1 MLNFISSC
9 FYGASKNK
17 NGREI
22 SDYDR
27 YKPWKAEEF
36 SGKIKYTLDNN
47 ERFEVFREFS
57 KKNPKVYNEN
67 LEDISNTFNID
78 KTKGNQFF
86 VDQTGIDENLFFNTM
101 TICQDEVTLDNS
113 KQNTLIQKIT
123 NVVSTG
129 TDNVSYKKTMDKLN
143 KKLLEEVG
151 TSRTL
156 GRPMNVI
163 EEEIKSLEADKNEL
177 ELYKTKAQDMQE
189 ERGTTQS
196 KLKQISDVL
205 NMLKEM
211 KEYKQKE
218 VLEEQRIGINTN
230 KLNDYKE
237 KLSAL
242 EIEYK
247 QPSKKSKKYVN
258 PVIALIICIGI
269 IGLSVLLK
277 NNIISATLGFILA
290 ILFIINYYNYNSYR
304 KTLNSQ
310 KEEKIKYNKEK
321 EFIQEAIKQCN
332 EEINSD
338 RDKIEDKRNSQ
349 KEYLI
354 SKYGNNNY
362 INQYILEDIGEID
375 KFIEKTQEEY
385 NEIILRENTINIEK
399 NNIAIK
405 LGDLAKQVERLEYL
419 YEQQEDLKKL
429 ANSINLAQTGLEE
442 AYTMM
447 KNTVTPKFTNELT
460 NIVKNI
466 TNSKYK
472 KVKFNDEDG
481 LTVELDNGEYI
492 NCNRLSIGTIDQMY
506 LSLRI
511 AILNEISKETM
522 PILLDETFA
531 YYDEERLSNIL
542 KYLSNEYGDKQII
555 ILTCTN
561 REIEAL
567 NNLNMKY
574 NLINL

>member
-332 EEINSD
+332 EEINLD
-338 RDKIEDKRNSQ
+338 RDKIENKRNSQ

-354 SKYGNNNY
+354 SKYGNNNA

-375 KFIEKTQEEY
+375 KFIEQTQKEY

-399 NNIAIK
+399 NSIAIK
-405 LGDLAKQVERLEYL
+405 LEDLAKQVERLEYL
-419 YEQQEDLKKL
+419 YEQQEGLKKL
-429 ANSINLAQTGLEE
+429 SNSINLAQTGLEE

-460 NIVKNI
+460 DIAKNI

-492 NCNRLSIGTIDQMY
+492 NCSRLSVGTIDQMY

-542 KYLSNEYGDKQII
+542 RYLSNKYGDKQII

>member
-36 SGKIKYTLDNN
+36 SGKIKYTLDNG
-47 ERFEVFREFS
+47 EKFEVFREFS

-101 TICQDEVTLDNS
+101 TICQDEVTLDSS

-129 TDNVSYKKTMDKLN
+129 TDNVSYKKTMEKLN

-151 TSRTL
+151 TSRTS

-163 EEEIKSLEADKNEL
+163 EEEIKAIEADKDEL
-177 ELYKTKAQDMQE
+177 ELYKTKAQNMQE
-189 ERGTTQS
+189 EKGTTQS

-205 NMLKEM
+205 NMIKEI

-237 KLSAL
+237 KLNTL
-242 EIEYK
+242 EREYK
-247 QPSKKSKKYVN
+247 QPSKSNKKYLN
-258 PVIALIICIGI
+258 PIIALIICIGI
-269 IGLSVLLK
+269 IGGSVLLK
-277 NNIISATLGFILA
+277 NSIISASLGFILA

-321 EFIQEAIKQCN
+321 EFIQEAINQCN
-332 EEINSD
+332 EEINLD
-338 RDKIEDKRNSQ
+338 REKIEDKRNSQ
-349 KEYLI
+349 KEYII
-354 SKYGNNNY
+354 SKYGNNNVA
-362 INQYILEDIGEID
+362 NQYILEDIEEID
-375 KFIEKTQEEY
+375 KILSQTQKEY

-399 NNIAIK
+399 NSISNK
-405 LGDLAKQVERLEYL
+405 LEDLAKQVERLEYL
-419 YEQQEDLKKL
+419 YEQQDSLKKL

-460 NIVKNI
+460 DIVKNI

-492 NCNRLSIGTIDQMY
+492 NCSRLSLGTIDQMY

-542 KYLSNEYGDKQII
+542 KYISNKYSDKQII

-567 NNLNMKY
+567 NNLNVKY
-574 NLINL
+574 NLITM